1 MELVSTLTAEQQGKI
16 SLLKESI
23 FLTIGRVPNYEALL
37 TGRPDYLD
45 LHNELLTELFAH
57 EGALTGKV
65 KYYLAFMAAAAH
77 QCEYLMSLEKELC
90 WLSGGNSE
98 WFEAAHQSIPEK
110 IQAIG
115 PINAKLA
122 HRPWDLSTEDLRT
135 VLSNWTMSE
144 LAEAL
149 VVLCL
154 FHSLSSL
161 VLGLG
166 VAQEYDLPGPRRR
179 KSSITTIRDNLH
191 KAEVVSQLLQETAAL
206 DESVEEDEAGDYFEQ
221 MSGGSVHY
229 SNYSG
234 AGARLY
240 PSDFNWRDHGYALLE
255 RLLPAVAPR
264 LSASLDFAYH
274 KAMSSTRQRA
284 IWVYTQRLYGLEYDD
299 YNYRDVNTELA
310 KPTKAFLKKVACSPH
325 EVVAE
330 DWSQVPLSTEEKVT
344 LVLLVCEARREGE
357 LLYALHALRAAM

>member
-1 MELVSTLTAEQQGKI
+1 M
-16 SLLKESI
+16 
-23 FLTIGRVPNYEALL
+23 IGRVPNYEALL
-37 TGRPDYLD
+37 TGEPDYLD
-45 LHNELLTELFAH
+45 LHNELLTVVFAQ
-57 EGALTGKV
+57 EGALAGKV

-77 QCEYLMSLEKELC
+77 QCYYLMSLERELC

-110 IQAIG
+110 MQAIG

-135 VLSNWTMSE
+135 VLASWTMSE
-144 LAEAL
+144 LIEAL

-166 VAQEYDLPGPRRR
+166 VAQEFDLPGPRRR
-179 KSSITTIRDNLH
+179 KSSISAVRGNLH
-191 KAEVVSQLLQETAAL
+191 RTEVVAQLIQETAAL
-206 DESVEEDEAGDYFEQ
+206 DESLEEDETGDYFEQ
-221 MSGGSVHY
+221 MSGGSLHY

-234 AGARLY
+234 SGTRLY

-255 RLLPAVAPR
+255 RLLPNIAPR

-274 KAMSSTRQRA
+274 TAMSSSRWRA

-299 YNYRDVNTELA
+299 YNYRDINTELT
-310 KPTKAFLKKVACSPH
+310 KPTKAFLKKVACTPH
-325 EVVAE
+325 EVRAE
-330 DWSQVPLSTEEKVT
+330 DWSQVALSTDEKVR
-344 LVLLVCEARREGE
+344 LVLLVCEARREGA
-357 LLYALHALRAAM
+357 LLYVLHALRAAI